1 MGRGRCRFWC
11 VFNSRPIIKTDSH
24 KIRTWLMQR
33 LRGSYVIN
41 VNVIHNII
49 IYDAR
54 TYTRICIRR
63 IVSIVYVFIY
73 GCNHKMAIMSLPVC
87 MFVRIRVSVYIMLEM
102 LHLVIYWCIVYAN
115 FMHVRPSV
123 RRNVV

>member
-1 MGRGRCRFWC
+1 
-11 VFNSRPIIKTDSH
+11 
-24 KIRTWLMQR
+24 
-33 LRGSYVIN
+33 
-41 VNVIHNII
+41 
-49 IYDAR
+49 
-54 TYTRICIRR
+54 
-63 IVSIVYVFIY
+63 
-73 GCNHKMAIMSLPVC
+73 MAIMSLPVC